1 VLEKIKIAFLTLS
14 LDIGGTE
21 KQISLLA
28 WRINPARF
36 EPVVLSFFGGGQLEK
51 ELSRTRVRLVNLKNR
66 RGNTGEK
73 GTGYYEAVGRWDP
86 LRQVIP
92 LISFIKREKLQV
104 VYSFLSVPN
113 NLMVLVKVLFPRMKV
128 IWGVRASNNEI
139 SYRSIFSQINF
150 RIGCFI
156 SRWADLIIVNSW
168 SGYRYHLEKGF
179 PENKMV
185 VIPNGFETNVFR
197 PFSDLRNKVRREWG
211 IPENAFL
218 IGHVG
223 RLNPMKDHS
232 NFLRAAS
239 IMAEK
244 NKRVKFICVGNGP
257 REYADTLRRE
267 ADELGLG
274 GLCAWTGPRDDMVG
288 VYNAMD
294 VFTSSSA
301 YGEGFP
307 NVIGESMAC
316 GIPCVVTDVG
326 DSAFLIGDAGII
338 VPPGDSQ
345 SMARAWQKMMNMPA
359 EMRKGLGRRARER
372 IVAEFS
378 VDKMVERT
386 HEEITKLFDNKD
398 GG

>member
-1 VLEKIKIAFLTLS
+1 MEKIKIAFLTLS
-14 LDIGGTE
+14 LDVGGTE
-21 KQISLLA
+21 KQISLLT
-28 WRINPARF
+28 RHLNPDWF

-51 ELSRTRVRLVNLKNR
+51 ELSGTRVRLENLKNR
-66 RGNTGEK
+66 RMIVKKNDTGC
-73 GTGYYEAVGRWDP
+73 YDLIGRWDP
-86 LRQVIP
+86 LRQVLP
-92 LISFIKREKLQV
+92 LISFLRSEKLQV

-113 NLMVLVKVLFPRMKV
+113 NLMVLVKVLFPRTKI

-139 SYRSIFSQINF
+139 SYKSIFSQINF

-168 SGYRYHLEKGF
+168 SGYSYHLEKGF

-197 PFSDLRNKVRREWG
+197 PFSDLRDKVRREWG

-223 RLNPMKDHS
+223 RLDPMKDHL

-239 IMAEK
+239 ILAEK
-244 NKRVKFICVGNGP
+244 NKQVKFICVGNGP
-257 REYADTLRRE
+257 REYADTLIRE

-326 DSAFLIGDAGII
+326 DSAFL
-338 VPPGDSQ
+338 VGDSGIVVTPKDPQ
-345 SMARAWQKMMNMPA
+345 GLARAWQEMMNMPA
-359 EMRKGLGRRARER
+359 GTREALGGRARER
-372 IVAEFS
+372 ILTEFS
-378 VDKMVERT
+378 IDKMVKRT
-386 HEEITKLFDNKD
+386 QEEIMKLCINRV